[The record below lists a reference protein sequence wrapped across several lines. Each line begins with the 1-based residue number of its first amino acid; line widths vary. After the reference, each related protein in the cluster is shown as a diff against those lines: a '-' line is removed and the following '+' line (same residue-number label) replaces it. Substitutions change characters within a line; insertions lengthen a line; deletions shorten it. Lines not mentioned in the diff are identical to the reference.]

1 MEMFARFN
9 YKKIL
14 FTTLIIISIPIW
26 LPILNYI
33 FDFILESGRIMGSLI
48 RAIGS
53 EGSCIL

>member
-1 MEMFARFN
+1 M
-9 YKKIL
+9 KKLHRKL

-53 EGSCIL
+53 DGSCIL